1 MTPNGLIALKGLKEK
16 GVRVNMTLIFSPSQA
31 LLAARAGADFV
42 SPFIGRIEDIG
53 YYGTDLIRQVS
64 QIFALHGIE
73 TKVIAASI
81 RNPIHFI
88 EAALAGAHIATVP
101 PDVIWKL
108 LQHPLT
114 DIGLEKFLSDWK
126 KGIGVNV

>member
-1 MTPNGLIALKGLKEK
+1 
-16 GVRVNMTLIFSPSQA
+16 

-42 SPFIGRIEDIG
+42 SPFIGRIDDIG

-73 TKVIAASI
+73 TKIIAASI